1 MITLVLSLEFSL
13 GVKLKCQKMPLPCEG
28 DTFTGVTAMSVCDE
42 CTGYYSVP
50 GESDVTLAACP
61 AGYYCPAS
69 TGYIQTPCPLGA
81 FSTATGFRNLTR

>member
-1 MITLVLSLEFSL
+1 
-13 GVKLKCQKMPLPCEG
+13 
-28 DTFTGVTAMSVCDE
+28 MSVCDE

-50 GESDVTLAACP
+50 AESDVTLAACP

>member
-13 GVKLKCQKMPLPCEG
+13 GVILKCQKMPCEG
-28 DTFTGVTAMSVCDE
+28 DIFTGLTAMSVCDE

-50 GESDVTLAACP
+50 GESDVTPAACP
-61 AGYYCPAS
+61 AGYYFPAS

-81 FSTATGFRNLTR
+81 FSTATGLRNLTR